1 MVNRNGFGIQSRRRD
16 GFRVFNFKFQ
26 IARLRRSF
34 LKLAPALHRTTWYSA
49 LPLCCLLFSGL
60 LGAQMP
66 LGTPTYN
73 VNAKWV
79 TDRGSQVYNV
89 KAYGAK
95 CDGVTDD
102 SAAFAAAVAA
112 LPAGTPWPTLNT
124 VGGGTLFI
132 PASHTPCNLASARL
146 AITQSNVL
154 VSGYGATLLCNVN
167 DDCVTL
173 GSLSNALANWGIV
186 IEGLAIEP
194 GTGSAGHSAIRDNA
208 QGTVI
213 RDITNITNYS
223 MYPSYPGFN
232 HFFENDNDQSES
244 IEHNWLNGN
253 YLVCN
258 STYCGST
265 LWEPGPLS
273 TNAGIT
279 FLSDF
284 NFDPEC
290 SGNGIDWQDGNDL
303 HMKGGVIQG
312 FNQYAVRVFG
322 GITNKYD
329 SEQVHIEQG
338 NCSNPLGNISVGA
351 LILGN
356 ATMSWHGGQLGAG
369 LPVFTHTGSGSGNNF
384 QWYIVGKNGSGQVTA
399 PMAAGYNTNSAAGA
413 SDSNA
418 VQWPHYGATSYTV
431 LRQSAWGITTP
442 APFGTGNWA
451 VAVDLAASSACN
463 ANGLCSFT
471 DNVASPSS
479 YTVTG
484 NTGYNPLIGLWPGSV
499 ILSEGAS
506 YNGDALSTGGSFIS
520 PGGSTATL
528 SGGSTSFYYQEP
540 SPFSPGVTINA
551 PGMGIYGQPF
561 NATVLPGNYTPAG
574 MQTKGAIN
582 LGNYASTYSGGGPT
596 DLFTFLDSNP
606 AKTAAYANQHPSYD
620 IGDTAAGL
628 DATGFTLRAPAAITQ
643 YIGSLPDN
651 QSWLERLLPAIKV
664 FRVPLGSFSVSQL
677 STISYH
683 IQSDV
688 GTGGTLSPNTQY
700 CYRITSLDNLGETT
714 ADSEVCTT
722 TANDGNSTHQIEL
735 DWQRAFASP
744 GTVGFKI
751 YGRTSGAEQYI
762 ATTPGVING
771 GNTGYYYWRDTGSVA
786 PIGALPSANTTG
798 KISATNVPLTGT
810 LATTIATGSTSL
822 GTPTINAGQCA
833 SPVSVTTGT
842 AANVLSTDV
851 IEASFNGNPTG
862 VVGYE
867 PGAMLAIIPYPGSGS
882 VNFVVCNN
890 TSSNIT
896 AGAVTL
902 NWRVTR

>member
-1 MVNRNGFGIQSRRRD
+1 M
-16 GFRVFNFKFQ
+16 
-26 IARLRRSF
+26 
-34 LKLAPALHRTTWYSA
+34 PA
-49 LPLCCLLFSGL
+49 
-60 LGAQMP
+60 
-66 LGTPTYN
+66 GTPTYN

-173 GSLSNALANWGIV
+173 GNLSNASAASGIV
-186 IEGLAIEP
+186 VRGLAIEP
-194 GTGSAGHSAIRDNA
+194 GTGSGGHSAIRDNA
-208 QGTVI
+208 QGTLI
-213 RDITNITNYS
+213 EDIGAVTNYS
-223 MYPSYPGFN
+223 EYPSYPGFN
-232 HFFENDNDQSES
+232 HFIENDNDQAETVR
-244 IEHNWLNGN
+244 HVWVNGN
-253 YLVCN
+253 YLACN
-258 STYCGST
+258 STFCGST

-312 FNQYAVRVFG
+312 FNQYAARVYG
-322 GITNKYD
+322 GITNKFN

-338 NCSNPLGNISVGA
+338 NCSNPLGNVSQAA
-351 LILGN
+351 LILVN
-356 ATMSWHGGQLGAG
+356 ATMSWQGGQLGAG
-369 LPVFTHTGSGSGNNF
+369 LPAFTHTGSGSGNNF
-384 QWYIVGKNGSGQVTA
+384 QYWIVGKNAAGAVTA
-399 PMAAGYNTNSAAGA
+399 PMSAGYATNSAVGS
-413 SDSNA
+413 SDSIA
-418 VQWPHYGATSYTV
+418 VNWPGFGATSYTV

-451 VAVDLAASSACN
+451 VATDLAASSVCSSA
-463 ANGLCSFT
+463 GLCSFA
-471 DNVASPSS
+471 DNVVTPSS

-484 NTGYNPLIGLWPGSV
+484 NTGYNPGIGMWPGAV
-499 ILSEGAS
+499 VLSEGAS
-506 YNGDALSTGGSFIS
+506 YSGDALSVGGIFVS

-528 SGGSTSFYYQEP
+528 SGGSVPFYYQDPE
-540 SPFSPGVTINA
+540 PFSPGITINA
-551 PGMGIYGQPF
+551 AGMTTLYQPF
-561 NATVLPGNYTPAG
+561 NAQLFPGNYTAAG
-574 MQTKGAIN
+574 MQTKGGIN
-582 LGNYASTYSGGGPT
+582 LGNYSSTFGGGPT
-596 DLFTFLDSNP
+596 DLETYNDSNP
-606 AKTAAYANQHPSYD
+606 VKTAAYLNGHPPYDAN
-620 IGDTAAGL
+620 DTAACL
-628 DATGFTLRAPAAITQ
+628 DATGFCQRAPNAITQ

-664 FRVPLGSFSVSQL
+664 FKVPLGSFSVSQL
-677 STISYH
+677 SPISYH

-688 GTGGTLSPNTQY
+688 GTGGTIGPNVQC
-700 CYRITSLDNLGETT
+700 CYRITSIDNLGETT
-714 ADSEVCTT
+714 ADGEVCTT

-744 GTVGFKI
+744 GTIGFKI
-751 YGRTSGAEQYI
+751 YGRTSGAERYI
-762 ATTPGVING
+762 ATTLGVING
-771 GNTGYYYWRDTGSVA
+771 GNVGYYYWRDTGSVA
-786 PIGALPSANTTG
+786 PSGALPSGNTTG

-822 GTPTINAGQCA
+822 GTPTINAGQCT
-833 SPVSVTTGT
+833 SPVSVTTGS

-851 IEASFNGNPTG
+851 IEASFNSSPIG
-862 VVGYE
+862 VVGFE